1 VRVARSYAAP
11 GGHRLGMGKEILL
24 MLAAK
29 KAVFPPGW
37 WPVFGVIPMH
47 ELKACEIPLWWRS
60 SSA

>member
-1 VRVARSYAAP
+1 
-11 GGHRLGMGKEILL
+11 

-37 WPVFGVIPMH
+37 WSVFGVIPMH
-47 ELKACEIPLWWRS
+47 ELKACEIPLLWRS